1 MSTSDWV
8 NWLPDDGMIGN
19 PTAAWWMI
27 AALIAGMMC
36 LVVVGLRRRAQRRFA
51 TEDRLDDFFD
61 TSSFGARHRVLG
73 GIVSAAVACVSFG
86 LLSIALMDIR
96 WGKSE
101 QEVPQKGIEI
111 MFLLDVSRSM
121 LAEDVAP
128 NRLER
133 AKQMIR
139 DMVQRM
145 AGDRVGLLVFAG
157 ETRQTIPLTNHY
169 EDFSQL
175 LEDVSPSSV
184 RRGGSLLGDAIESGG
199 RAFLSKTNSHRIIV
213 VLTDGEDQESEPVK
227 MAKRL
232 HADENI
238 RIFTVGLGDMSSGAR
253 IPDVDRDR
261 PQHESGR
268 YVKYQGQPVWS
279 KMNGE
284 ILREIAT
291 ETQGAYIPAGTKQVD
306 MGEIYDRYIAGM
318 QATEFETAKVDA
330 YVARF
335 QWFALP
341 AFVLLL
347 IDFAS
352 RLFWRHS
359 TPGPTRSV
367 APLTMLFAL
376 AMVASPVTASAQTIA
391 ETSIA
396 EQANGQPATAEQP
409 AVVQPAQAYNHGVE
423 LYRQGDFAAAADEFS
438 RAVGASDDEVAAS
451 ARYNLGT
458 TCYAHAVQML
468 ASKDSESNGP
478 PLPTQS
484 TEAVQPDQVK
494 ELLNRGIDAL
504 RSALRLKPGWV
515 NARVNLEKSLRLL
528 AAIEQQEQQQQNE
541 DQQQQQNSDE
551 KHSEQQGS
559 EQQDAER
566 ENSDQQSSQ
575 QSNQSEGEDDQE
587 DQESQQDAG
596 DSDSQS
602 QQSESDEQ
610 SQKGEE
616 SGDEPSEQ
624 QSQESGEQD
633 SPSESQSEPSE
644 NESPDS
650 SPSMDQNGETQQ
662 DMPQNDESAEPE
674 SQDEETSPEDVSG
687 ELSSDGGAEDSKSQK
702 AVPPVAGQTGEPG
715 QDDRPMTAEEAMKM
729 LQAIRDRDMI
739 RRFRLQQMQQQRQI
753 PVERDW

>member
-19 PTAAWWMI
+19 PAAAWWMI

-73 GIVSAAVACVSFG
+73 GIVSAAVACVSLG

-359 TPGPTRSV
+359 TRDATRSV
-367 APLTMLFAL
+367 SPLTVLFTL
-376 AMVASPVTASAQTIA
+376 AIVASPLTASAQTIA

-468 ASKDSESNGP
+468 AAKDPESNGP

-528 AAIEQQEQQQQNE
+528 AAIEQQEQNE
-541 DQQQQQNSDE
+541 DQQQNSDQ
-551 KHSEQQGS
+551 KDSEQQNS

-624 QSQESGEQD
+624 QSQETSEQD

-650 SPSMDQNGETQQ
+650 SPSTDQNGETQQ

-687 ELSSDGGAEDSKSQK
+687 ELSSDGGAEDSKSQN